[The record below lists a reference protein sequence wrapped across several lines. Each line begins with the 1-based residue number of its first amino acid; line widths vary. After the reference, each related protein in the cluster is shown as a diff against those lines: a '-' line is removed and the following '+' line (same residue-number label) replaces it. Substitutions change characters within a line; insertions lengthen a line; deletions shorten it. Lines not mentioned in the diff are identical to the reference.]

1 MKNKNHHI
9 LRVLEKKVTLI
20 LAVVFLLTI
29 VSACGNSTQMSPS
42 SNEMGYMDSAP
53 QEKLNEND
61 LYSGTSAGGTISA
74 EYSKDVN
81 HDRGEEAAVQPPS
94 APEELGR
101 KIIKDGSA
109 EIETI
114 EFDKTLNNLYEMLIK
129 NNGFVESQSLQGS
142 RVNSS
147 SLRYASIVI
156 RVPSKVFDETMFNL
170 PSLGT
175 VFNQRTQG
183 TDITDQYT
191 DTESRVR
198 NLKVQEDRILELIT
212 KAEKIEEI
220 VSLEGRLSELRYQI
234 ESLEN
239 SLKNFD
245 RLLDYSRITL
255 SISEVV
261 KVTDQKPVPKTI
273 SERLSQA
280 FDIAWLNFVE
290 GSQDLAVWVVYNI
303 FTLIILFII
312 FVIVIMII
320 SSGKNRKLRKQKKLE
335 RQLAKINTTADK
347 ANNQQANQYSNQPMN
362 QGGNQPM
369 NQGGNQPMNQPLN
382 VQLNQSEDQVM
393 NHSIATQKPI
403 EELKPTDEK

>member
-1 MKNKNHHI
+1 
-9 LRVLEKKVTLI
+9 
-20 LAVVFLLTI
+20 
-29 VSACGNSTQMSPS
+29 
-42 SNEMGYMDSAP
+42 
-53 QEKLNEND
+53 
-61 LYSGTSAGGTISA
+61 
-74 EYSKDVN
+74 
-81 HDRGEEAAVQPPS
+81 
-94 APEELGR
+94 
-101 KIIKDGSA
+101 
-109 EIETI
+109 
-114 EFDKTLNNLYEMLIK
+114 
-129 NNGFVESQSLQGS
+129 
-142 RVNSS
+142 
-147 SLRYASIVI
+147 VI

>member
-20 LAVVFLLTI
+20 LAVVFLLTM

-81 HDRGEEAAVQPPS
+81 QDRGEEAAVQPPS

-335 RQLAKINTTADK
+335 RQLAKINTIADK